1 MFKVIFSFEK
11 KKKKSRERGREW
23 ELGETDGC

>member
-11 KKKKSRERGREW
+11 KKKSRGRGREW

>member
-1 MFKVIFSFEK
+1 MFKVIFSFE